1 MRFRCPLK
9 HRVLHY
15 TPPVCCK
22 IINACAV
29 LHNLCIEHNVP
40 EPNEPLDAEVD
51 FGVDDNGIEENEEI
65 QNQNICRR
73 INPDLADGKRK
84 RLEIARRFMRRP

>member
-1 MRFRCPLK
+1 MCCASQSV
-9 HRVLHY
+9 HR
-15 TPPVCCK
+15 
-22 IINACAV
+22 AF
-29 LHNLCIEHNVP
+29 EHNVP

-65 QNQNICRR
+65 QNQNIYRR
-73 INPDLADGKRK
+73 INPGLADGKRK